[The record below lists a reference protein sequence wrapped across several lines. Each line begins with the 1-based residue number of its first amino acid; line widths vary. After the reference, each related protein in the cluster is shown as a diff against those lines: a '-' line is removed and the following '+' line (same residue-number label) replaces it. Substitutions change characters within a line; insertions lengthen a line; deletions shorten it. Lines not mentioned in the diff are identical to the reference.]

1 MEKVKILD
9 GYKYGAYILYKVE
22 PEGVINY
29 GGTHSFLGFDY
40 AYLAMQWNISM
51 ETLELISSYDLQF
64 KAAMYINYKERPT
77 GQEKTKIIHADV
89 LPALVRKLNETGQ
102 APELDLNKELNLI
115 HRLIRMVEESE
126 EVQ

>member
-1 MEKVKILD
+1 
-9 GYKYGAYILYKVE
+9 
-22 PEGVINY
+22 
-29 GGTHSFLGFDY
+29 
-40 AYLAMQWNISM
+40 
-51 ETLELISSYDLQF
+51 
-64 KAAMYINYKERPT
+64 MYINYKERPT